1 MVARRESERPTLAP
15 GFDVEQFARDSDRR
29 MTSVAPAAPVSSE
42 VFKDRVFRD
51 DIFKE
56 EMFREASLSDASFEE
71 EEVPTHGGFGAV
83 EPETA
88 PSAVR
93 LATRPRWGP
102 VLTNEAWARSMAGVP
117 VVQMTNDGLKR
128 LPLDHRAGFVISLMD
143 GSLDLDTIVDLCGMD
158 RDEALALVRDLYESG
173 VVEFR

>member
-1 MVARRESERPTLAP
+1 MVARRESDRPTLAP

-29 MTSVAPAAPVSSE
+29 LTSVAPAPISSE
-42 VFKDRVFRD
+42 IHRDRALRDAHFRD
-51 DIFKE
+51 E
-56 EMFREASLSDASFEE
+56 LLREASLADDAFEDEAPTGNGFAPE
-71 EEVPTHGGFGAV
+71 ET
-83 EPETA
+83 ETA

-102 VLTNEAWARSMAGVP
+102 VLTNEAWARSMEGVP

-143 GSLDLDTIVDLCGMD
+143 GSLDLATIIDLSGMD
-158 RDEALALVRDLYESG
+158 RDEALSLVRDLYESG